1 MAITSSMRACLAV
14 PGAALVALVIL
25 RPLARGA
32 EGPAEFFE
40 NRIRPLL
47 IDNCYRCHGADKQ
60 RGNLRLDSRDAILH
74 GGDQGPAI
82 IPGKPQ
88 ESLLLRAVHHSDNL
102 KMPPKKQLSRRQIAD
117 LEQWVQGGAV
127 WGDTRVIGSPT
138 KPPSDP
144 DRPHWAFQPV
154 RRPRVPTPKD
164 SSRIGNPIDA
174 FVVQRLESKG
184 LHLSPPATR
193 RELLRRVY
201 FDLIGLPPTSQEV
214 DAFEKDDRRAAF
226 EEVVDRLLAS
236 PHYGERWGRHWLDL
250 VRFGQTHGYERDDEK
265 PNAWRYR
272 DYVIRAF
279 NADRPYDQF
288 IREQLAGDEMEPRT
302 DDARIATAFYRI
314 GVWDDEPDDAKQA
327 EFDALDDILSTTGE
341 AFLGLTIGCARCHD
355 HKFDPIRQED
365 YYSLL
370 AFCRNIGP
378 TVRDK
383 PVSITVPLDAGG
395 STLAVKEPSPTA
407 PPTHLL
413 IRGNAATLGKEVSP
427 RFLPVLCATK
437 QAQQPRITPPVDN
450 NSSGRRLALAR
461 WIASADNPLT
471 ARVLVNRLWQHHF
484 GRGLVATPSDFGRN
498 GSPPSH
504 PDLLDWLA
512 TSFIEDGWSIK
523 RLHRRILLSNTY
535 RQSSRIADETAAA
548 IDPDNALLWR
558 QNLRRLEAETIRD
571 AILATSGRLCT
582 EMGGRGIFPTLPPE
596 VLSTQSRPG
605 AGWGKSTPTEQGRRS
620 VYIYVK
626 RTLGVPLL
634 DTFDFASPDKPVAA
648 RATTTIAPQALI
660 LLNSAFTE
668 EQSLDFA
675 HRLLRECGSRPEANV
690 EEAFRLALS
699 RRPSAQEKATALAYL
714 DRAKAT
720 FTGSDGYRQALARLC
735 KIVLNLNE
743 FVYVD

>member
-1 MAITSSMRACLAV
+1 MATTGLPASLT
-14 PGAALVALVIL
+14 ALVIL
-25 RPLARGA
+25 SSLAAARGA
-32 EGPAEFFE
+32 DGPVAFFE

-47 IDNCYRCHGADKQ
+47 VENCYRCHGSEKQ

-74 GGDQGPAI
+74 GGEQGPAI
-82 IPGKPQ
+82 VPGKPQ
-88 ESLLLRAVHHSDNL
+88 ESLLLRAVRHTDDL

-117 LEQWVQGGAV
+117 LEEWIRSGAPWRATGTTTGPV
-127 WGDTRVIGSPT
+127 P
-138 KPPSDP
+138 KPSTEP
-144 DRPHWAFQPV
+144 DRPHWAFQPM
-154 RRPRVPTPKD
+154 RRPAVPVPKD
-164 SSRIGNPIDA
+164 SSHVANAIDA
-174 FVVQRLESKG
+174 FVAMRLESKG
-184 LHLSPPATR
+184 LYLSPPATR

-201 FDLIGLPPTSQEV
+201 FDLIGLPPTPQEL
-214 DAFEKDDRRAAF
+214 DAFEKDDRPQAF

-279 NADRPYDQF
+279 NADRAYDQF
-288 IREQLAGDEMEPRT
+288 VREQLAGDELEPLT
-302 DDARIATAFYRI
+302 DDGRIATAFYRL

-327 EFDALDDILSTTGE
+327 EFDALDDILSTAGE

-383 PVSITVPLDAGG
+383 PDSITVPLTAGG
-395 STLAVKEPSPTA
+395 QTLAVKEPGTA
-407 PPTHLL
+407 PPKTHLL
-413 IRGNAATLGKEVSP
+413 TRGNAATPGKEVTP
-427 RFLPVLCATK
+427 RFLPVLCPTKAT
-437 QAQQPRITPPVDN
+437 QEPRIAPPASN
-450 NSSGRRLALAR
+450 KSSGRRLALAQ
-461 WIASADNPLT
+461 WIASPDNPLT

-484 GRGLVATPSDFGRN
+484 GRGLVPTPNDFGRN

-504 PDLLDWLA
+504 PELLDWLA
-512 TSFIEDGWSIK
+512 ATFVEDGWSMK

-535 RQSSRIADETAAA
+535 RQSSRVRDEAAA
-548 IDPDNALLWR
+548 ATDPDNTLLWR
-558 QNLRRLEAETIRD
+558 QNLRRLEAEAIRD
-571 AILATSGRLCT
+571 AILATSGRLNP

-605 AGWGKSTPTEQGRRS
+605 LGWGTSSPQELGRRS

-634 DTFDFASPDKPVAA
+634 ETFDFASPDKPVAV

-668 EQSLDFA
+668 EQSLVFA
-675 HRLLRECGSRPEANV
+675 DRLLRESGTQPEANV
-690 EEAFRLALS
+690 EQGFRLALG
-699 RRPSAQEKATALAYL
+699 RFPTPQEKATALAYL
-714 DRAKAT
+714 QRARANVPS
-720 FTGSDGYRQALARLC
+720 GEHRLALARLC
-735 KIVLNLNE
+735 KVVLNLNE